1 MLLIIT
7 FQKIKQRFFFRLC
20 IILYSIFFLSYHIVL
35 HQIIL
40 FCIVSYCIISSCII
54 SYFIILY
61 CIRLC
66 HILKFYAHDNL
77 FLISICKFLL
87 LLYINIIKHD
97 RTSSPR
103 TYVHWAEIRI
113 FHVKKYF
120 SIFLLISI
128 NDNLHQFSTS
138 NLCKMGN

>member
-1 MLLIIT
+1 MRSLKFKKSLLLLIIT
-7 FQKIKQRFFFRLC
+7 FQKIKQRFFFRFC

-35 HQIIL
+35 YQIIL

-103 TYVHWAEIRI
+103 TYTWR
-113 FHVKKYF
+113 K
-120 SIFLLISI
+120 
-128 NDNLHQFSTS
+128 
-138 NLCKMGN
+138 